1 MSFARENT
9 MATCQSVDDPLAT
22 EVHHLRTRVAELEQR
37 LLQQSPRDALDRY
50 RALFLRS
57 TDAIGILDAQGRYL
71 EQNPAHADLLE
82 YSDAELCGQTPAL
95 YRARPGFPTIS
106 RQLSERGTFRG
117 EVVARAKSGRA
128 VSLDASVFTVMN
140 QDGAHEASI
149 VIYRGL
155 TCQRAPED
163 ALGFVQRV
171 MEIVPDHLSVVG
183 RDYRYRRVNPMY
195 ARAHGLPEDRIL
207 GAQVADIVGQDAF
220 AQFVKPR
227 LDRCFDGEEVAYD
240 DWFTFRSAG
249 PKYMA
254 VRYSPLRG
262 PDGTVEA
269 AAVIARDITTTKE
282 AEQELR
288 RTNRELEARV
298 SERTQSL
305 ESANAA
311 LRLSEERF
319 RTLYEDTPSMYFTVD
334 QTGSVLSVNRFG
346 AQQLGFEPDEL
357 IGHSVLQVF
366 PGDQREPASQALAR
380 AFQAPSE
387 THHWKLRKNRKD
399 GTELWVEETVRVI
412 KTVDGSPVA
421 LIDCRDI
428 TEFEQA
434 EAERRRA
441 EEQLRNTTDQLETL
455 VRLSPLAI
463 VSLDEQAQVL
473 RWNPA
478 AERMFGWSKEEVLG
492 RELPYVPPGIEQEA
506 DALWEKGLA
515 GLLQQGIEMR
525 RQHKDGRLIDIS
537 LWPAISRDRNGRIT
551 SIFGILEEITARK
564 ETEAALRASEERFRH
579 VVEAAPSGM
588 MLVDE
593 QGLIR
598 LVNAR
603 LEQQFG
609 YGRAELIGQSVEL
622 LLPERYRMD
631 HPTHRGRFLVVP
643 ETRSMGEDR
652 DLFARHRDG
661 HEFPIEIGLNP
672 IQIHEGTQVLV
683 SIVDISERKQAEASL
698 RKQRAF
704 LRQVIDISPNFV
716 LAKDRNGRFTLAN
729 QAVADAYGT
738 TVESL
743 LGKTDADFN
752 ANRKEV
758 AHFRDRDL
766 RVFDTGAEIFIREE
780 PLTDSTGKVRW
791 LQTVKR
797 PLLNEQGVADHVLV
811 IATDI
816 TERRAGEQALRRS
829 EAHLRLALE
838 ERERLSQD
846 LHDGILQSLYGVG
859 LGLDTAG
866 RLLETAPRKARRAFA
881 HSISQLNRTIEE
893 VRSFITGLHLD
904 ALEGHR
910 FKEALKSVVG
920 VYGTSRKTQCLVQ
933 VSPRAAAQLTQ
944 QQRLHLLNLAR
955 EAVSNSI
962 RHGRARE
969 VRVSL
974 RKHRGAIRLEIRDNG
989 SGFDPATTKTAGFG
1003 LNNMTSRAAKLG
1015 GRFRMQSRV
1024 GQGTRVVID
1033 LPQGGPH
1040 E

>member
-1 MSFARENT
+1 
-9 MATCQSVDDPLAT
+9 
-22 EVHHLRTRVAELEQR
+22 
-37 LLQQSPRDALDRY
+37 
-50 RALFLRS
+50 
-57 TDAIGILDAQGRYL
+57 
-71 EQNPAHADLLE
+71 
-82 YSDAELCGQTPAL
+82 
-95 YRARPGFPTIS
+95 
-106 RQLSERGTFRG
+106 
-117 EVVARAKSGRA
+117 
-128 VSLDASVFTVMN
+128 
-140 QDGAHEASI
+140 
-149 VIYRGL
+149 
-155 TCQRAPED
+155 
-163 ALGFVQRV
+163 
-171 MEIVPDHLSVVG
+171 
-183 RDYRYRRVNPMY
+183 
-195 ARAHGLPEDRIL
+195 
-207 GAQVADIVGQDAF
+207 
-220 AQFVKPR
+220 
-227 LDRCFDGEEVAYD
+227 
-240 DWFTFRSAG
+240 
-249 PKYMA
+249 
-254 VRYSPLRG
+254 
-262 PDGTVEA
+262 
-269 AAVIARDITTTKE
+269 
-282 AEQELR
+282 
-288 RTNRELEARV
+288 
-298 SERTQSL
+298 
-305 ESANAA
+305 
-311 LRLSEERF
+311 
-319 RTLYEDTPSMYFTVD
+319 
-334 QTGSVLSVNRFG
+334 
-346 AQQLGFEPDEL
+346 
-357 IGHSVLQVF
+357 
-366 PGDQREPASQALAR
+366 
-380 AFQAPSE
+380 
-387 THHWKLRKNRKD
+387 
-399 GTELWVEETVRVI
+399 
-412 KTVDGSPVA
+412 
-421 LIDCRDI
+421 
-428 TEFEQA
+428 
-434 EAERRRA
+434 
-441 EEQLRNTTDQLETL
+441 
-455 VRLSPLAI
+455 
-463 VSLDEQAQVL
+463 
-473 RWNPA
+473 
-478 AERMFGWSKEEVLG
+478 
-492 RELPYVPPGIEQEA
+492 
-506 DALWEKGLA
+506 
-515 GLLQQGIEMR
+515 
-525 RQHKDGRLIDIS
+525 
-537 LWPAISRDRNGRIT
+537 
-551 SIFGILEEITARK
+551 
-564 ETEAALRASEERFRH
+564 
-579 VVEAAPSGM
+579 VEAAPSGM
-588 MLVDE
+588 MLVDQ

-622 LLPERYRMD
+622 LLPERYRTAHPD
-631 HPTHRGRFLVVP
+631 HRNRFFAVP

-652 DLFARHRDG
+652 DLLARHRDG

-716 LAKDRNGRFTLAN
+716 LAKDRDGRFTLAN

-752 ANRKEV
+752 VNRKEL

-797 PLLNEQGVADHVLV
+797 PLLNEQGVADQVLV

-816 TERRAGEQALRRS
+816 TERRAGEQALRQS
-829 EAHLRLALE
+829 EEHLRLALE

-866 RLLETAPRKARRAFA
+866 RLMETAPRKARREFA
-881 HSISQLNRTIEE
+881 RSISLLNRTIEE

-904 ALEGHR
+904 ALEGDR

-920 VYGTSRKTQCLVQ
+920 VYGSSRRTQSLVQ

-1015 GRFRMQSRV
+1015 GRFRIQSRR
-1024 GQGTRVVID
+1024 GCGTRVVID
-1033 LPQGGPH
+1033 FPQGGPH

>member
-1 MSFARENT
+1 
-9 MATCQSVDDPLAT
+9 VDDPLAT
-22 EVHHLRTRVAELEQR
+22 EVHHLRTRVTELEQR
-37 LLQQSPRDALDRY
+37 LSQQSPPGVLDRY

-57 TDAIGILDAQGRYL
+57 TDAIGILDVQGRYL
-71 EQNPAHADLLE
+71 EQNPAHAGLLE

-95 YRARPGFPTIS
+95 YMEQPAFAAIG
-106 RQLSERGTFRG
+106 RQLSDKGTFRG
-117 EVVARAKSGRA
+117 EIVARTKSGRSIL
-128 VSLDASVFTVMN
+128 VDASFFTILDRN
-140 QDGAHEASI
+140 GAPDHSI
-149 VIYRGL
+149 GMYRDI
-155 TCQRAPED
+155 TCQRAAED
-163 ALGFVQRV
+163 ARRCAQRV
-171 MEIVPDHLSVVG
+171 MEIVPDHLSIIG
-183 RDYRYRRVNPMY
+183 RDYRYRRVNPLY
-195 ARAHGLPEDRIL
+195 LRAHGLPEDRIL
-207 GAQVADIVGQDAF
+207 GAHVADIVGQDAF
-220 AQFVKPR
+220 ANLVKPH
-227 LDRCFDGEEVAYD
+227 LDRCFNGEEVAYD
-240 DWFTFRSAG
+240 AWFTFRSAS
-249 PKYMA
+249 PQYMA
-254 VRYSPLRG
+254 VCYSPLWALN
-262 PDGTVEA
+262 GTVEA
-269 AAVIARDITTTKE
+269 VVVIARDITTAKE
-282 AEQELR
+282 AEEEFR
-288 RTNRELEARV
+288 RANRELETRV

-334 QTGSVLSVNRFG
+334 QAGSVLSVNRFG

-366 PGDQREPASQALAR
+366 PEDQREPASQALAR
-380 AFQAPSE
+380 AFQVPSE
-387 THHWKLRKNRKD
+387 THRWKFRKNRKD
-399 GTELWVEETVRVI
+399 GTELWVEETVRVV
-412 KTVDGSPVA
+412 KSVDGSPVA

-455 VRLSPLAI
+455 VRLSPLSI
-463 VSLDEQAQVL
+463 VSLDEQARVL

-492 RELPYVPPGIEQEA
+492 RELPYVPPGMEQEA

-515 GLLQQGIEMR
+515 GLIQQGIEMR
-525 RQHKDGRLIDIS
+525 RQRKDGRLIDIS
-537 LWPAISRDRNGRIT
+537 LWPAISRDQNGRIT

-588 MLVDE
+588 ILVDH

-609 YGRAELIGQSVEL
+609 YGRAELIGQSVEM

-631 HPTHRGRFLVVP
+631 HPTHRGRFFAVP

-716 LAKDRNGRFTLAN
+716 LAKDRDGRFTLAN

-743 LGKTDADFN
+743 VGKTDADFSV
-752 ANRKEV
+752 NRKEV

-829 EAHLRLALE
+829 EEHLRLALE

-859 LGLDTAG
+859 LGLDAAG
-866 RLLETAPRKARRAFA
+866 RVMGTAPRKARREFA

-893 VRSFITGLHLD
+893 VRGFITGLHLD
-904 ALEGHR
+904 ALEGDR

-920 VYGTSRKTQCLVQ
+920 VYGTSRKIQSLVQ

-974 RKHRGAIRLEIRDNG
+974 RTYRGAIQFEIRDNG

-1015 GRFRMQSRV
+1015 GRFRLQSRV
-1024 GQGTRVVID
+1024 GHGTRVVID